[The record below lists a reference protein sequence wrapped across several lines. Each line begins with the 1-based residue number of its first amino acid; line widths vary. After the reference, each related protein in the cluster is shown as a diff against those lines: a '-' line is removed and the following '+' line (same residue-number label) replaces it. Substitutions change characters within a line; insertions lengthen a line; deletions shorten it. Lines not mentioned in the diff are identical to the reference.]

1 IAIVKIKFIYVLTMI
16 FPLILKLL
24 FEKIFISVLTHGYA
38 LTLTFLFYS
47 SPVC

>member
-1 IAIVKIKFIYVLTMI
+1 IKFIYVLTMI

>member
-1 IAIVKIKFIYVLTMI
+1 MFFIHI
-16 FPLILKLL
+16 FKVL